1 MTAFVAA
8 YFPHLSLARGGL
20 AILLAA
26 CFRRTPAAVFPA
38 LAGIFAALPGL
49 WAVSAP
55 EGASGIGC
63 FYAGLLATIT
73 LAKPCGQLVGAQ
85 IQLTQAD
92 PTGDLV
98 QTTGVPTWAEWLDG
112 SGQMLASCT
121 VSAEGGDGDLKIS
134 SRADG
139 QIFAGGFI
147 TLEEGLI
154 G

>member
-1 MTAFVAA
+1 MAWTLTTTHNTARTASAQAA
-8 YFPHLSLARGGL
+8 ANAKTLQMAD
-20 AILLAA
+20 
-26 CFRRTPAAVFPA
+26 
-38 LAGIFAALPGL
+38 AG
-49 WAVSAP
+49 
-55 EGASGIGC
+55 
-63 FYAGLLATIT
+63 AGPSTLQIYDKQDAGTRQKLATIT

-98 QTTGVPTWAEWLDG
+98 QITGVPTWAEWLDG
-112 SGQMLASCT
+112 EGTLLATCT

>member
-1 MTAFVAA
+1 MAWILTEPHNTARTASAQAA
-8 YFPHLSLARGGL
+8 ANAKTLQLAD
-20 AILLAA
+20 
-26 CFRRTPAAVFPA
+26 
-38 LAGIFAALPGL
+38 AG
-49 WAVSAP
+49 
-55 EGASGIGC
+55 
-63 FYAGLLATIT
+63 AGPSTLQIYDTQDAGTRQKLATIT

-85 IQLTQAD
+85 IQLAQAD

-98 QTTGVPTWAEWLDG
+98 QITGVPAWAEWLDG
-112 SGQMLASCT
+112 GGQMLASCT

>member
-1 MTAFVAA
+1 MAWTLTTPHNTARTTAA
-8 YFPHLSLARGGL
+8 QAAANAKTLQLAD
-20 AILLAA
+20 
-26 CFRRTPAAVFPA
+26 
-38 LAGIFAALPGL
+38 AG
-49 WAVSAP
+49 
-55 EGASGIGC
+55 
-63 FYAGLLATIT
+63 AGPSTLQIYDKQDPVTRKKLATIT
-73 LAKPCGQLVGAQ
+73 LADPCGVLVDGQ

-98 QTTGVPTWAEWLDG
+98 QITGVPAWAEWLDG
-112 SGQMLASCT
+112 GGQLLASCT
-121 VSAEGGDGDLKIS
+121 ISAEGGEGDLKIS

>member
-1 MTAFVAA
+1 MAWILTEPHNTARTASAQAA
-8 YFPHLSLARGGL
+8 ANAKTLQLAD
-20 AILLAA
+20 
-26 CFRRTPAAVFPA
+26 
-38 LAGIFAALPGL
+38 AG
-49 WAVSAP
+49 
-55 EGASGIGC
+55 
-63 FYAGLLATIT
+63 AGPSTLQIDDKQDAGTRQKLATIT

-112 SGQMLASCT
+112 EGTLLATCT

>member
-1 MTAFVAA
+1 MAWTLTTPHNTARTTVAQA
-8 YFPHLSLARGGL
+8 AANAKTLQLAD
-20 AILLAA
+20 
-26 CFRRTPAAVFPA
+26 
-38 LAGIFAALPGL
+38 AG
-49 WAVSAP
+49 
-55 EGASGIGC
+55 
-63 FYAGLLATIT
+63 AGPSTLQIYDKQDAGTRQKLATIT

-92 PTGDLV
+92 PTGDIV
-98 QTTGVPTWAEWLDG
+98 QATGVPTWAEWLG
-112 SGQMLASCT
+112 GEGTLLATCT

>member
-1 MTAFVAA
+1 MAWILTEPHNTARTASAQAA
-8 YFPHLSLARGGL
+8 ANAKTLQLAD
-20 AILLAA
+20 
-26 CFRRTPAAVFPA
+26 
-38 LAGIFAALPGL
+38 AGAGPGTL
-49 WAVSAP
+49 Q
-55 EGASGIGC
+55 I
-63 FYAGLLATIT
+63 YDTQDAGTRQKLATIT

-85 IQLTQAD
+85 IQLAQAD

-98 QTTGVPTWAEWLDG
+98 QITGVPAWAEWLDG
-112 SGQMLASCT
+112 GGQMLASCT

>member
-1 MTAFVAA
+1 MAWTLTTPHNTARTTAA
-8 YFPHLSLARGGL
+8 QAAANAKTLQLAD
-20 AILLAA
+20 
-26 CFRRTPAAVFPA
+26 
-38 LAGIFAALPGL
+38 AG
-49 WAVSAP
+49 
-55 EGASGIGC
+55 
-63 FYAGLLATIT
+63 AGPSTLQIYDTQDAGTRQKLATIT
-73 LAKPCGQLVGAQ
+73 LAKPCGQLLGAQ

-92 PTGDLV
+92 PMGDLV
-98 QTTGVPTWAEWLDG
+98 QITGVPTWAEWLDG
-112 SGQMLASCT
+112 GGQMLATCT

>member
-1 MTAFVAA
+1 MAWT
-8 YFPHLSLARGGL
+8 L
-20 AILLAA
+20 
-26 CFRRTPAAVFPA
+26 TPAHDAARTAAARAAANAHTITVADAGSDPSTLQIYDQQDPA
-38 LAGIFAALPGL
+38 TRKK
-49 WAVSAP
+49 
-55 EGASGIGC
+55 
-63 FYAGLLATIT
+63 LATIT
-73 LAKPCGQLVGAQ
+73 LADPCGVLVDGQ

-98 QTTGVPTWAEWLDG
+98 QITGVPTWAEWLDG
-112 SGQMLASCT
+112 DGTLLATCT

>member
-1 MTAFVAA
+1 MAWTLTTPHNTARTTAA
-8 YFPHLSLARGGL
+8 QAAANAKTLQLAD
-20 AILLAA
+20 
-26 CFRRTPAAVFPA
+26 
-38 LAGIFAALPGL
+38 AG
-49 WAVSAP
+49 
-55 EGASGIGC
+55 
-63 FYAGLLATIT
+63 AGPSTLQIYNKQDAGTRQKLATIT
-73 LAKPCGQLVGAQ
+73 LAKPCGQLLGAQ

-92 PTGDLV
+92 PMGDLV

-112 SGQMLASCT
+112 EGTLLATCT

-139 QIFAGGFI
+139 QVFAGGFI

>member
-1 MTAFVAA
+1 MAWTLTTPHNTARTTAA
-8 YFPHLSLARGGL
+8 QAAANAKTLQLAD
-20 AILLAA
+20 
-26 CFRRTPAAVFPA
+26 
-38 LAGIFAALPGL
+38 AG
-49 WAVSAP
+49 
-55 EGASGIGC
+55 
-63 FYAGLLATIT
+63 AGPSTLQIYDKQDAGTRKKLATIT

-92 PTGDLV
+92 PTGDIV
-98 QTTGVPTWAEWLDG
+98 QTTGVPAWAEWLDG
-112 SGQMLASCT
+112 GGQLLASCT

-139 QIFAGGFI
+139 QVFAGGFI

>member
-1 MTAFVAA
+1 MAWTLTTPHNTARTTAA
-8 YFPHLSLARGGL
+8 QAAANAKTLQLAD
-20 AILLAA
+20 
-26 CFRRTPAAVFPA
+26 
-38 LAGIFAALPGL
+38 AG
-49 WAVSAP
+49 
-55 EGASGIGC
+55 
-63 FYAGLLATIT
+63 AGPSKLQIYDTQDAGTRQKLATIT
-73 LAKPCGQLVGAQ
+73 LADPCGVLVGGQ

-98 QTTGVPTWAEWLDG
+98 QITGVPAWAEWLDG
-112 SGQMLASCT
+112 GGQMLATCT